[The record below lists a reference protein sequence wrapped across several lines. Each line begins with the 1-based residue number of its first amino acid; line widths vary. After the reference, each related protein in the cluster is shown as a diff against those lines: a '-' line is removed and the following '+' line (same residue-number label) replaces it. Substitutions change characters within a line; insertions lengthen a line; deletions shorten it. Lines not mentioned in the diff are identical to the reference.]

1 MVIKNSTVLKKMWFL
16 VRPYRWAFLSL
27 AFLLLAIGIIDIYIP
42 FFYKRLFDGIA
53 SGDISPD
60 AIGALYGILL
70 GLLFYSGIRWVLYRT
85 SGFLLIWY
93 ESGAIETIDRESFA
107 DILRHSYGFF
117 SNSFAGTLSRRVRRF
132 SDAFERLN
140 DTFYFNIIPLIITL
154 TGSLIVLTLRD
165 IRLGGA
171 MFISA
176 IVVITANLLF
186 SRWKYKYDTLRSE
199 CDSNVS
205 GSMTDTF
212 TNNVNVKV
220 FAREEFEK
228 TRFAGIRNAL
238 TRAQRISWNLM
249 EVSMGVQGLAM
260 LCMEIVIL
268 WIAVDLWRNGSLT
281 VGDFALIQA
290 YLIAFFERVWNVGRV
305 LRHIYEAMADAQEM
319 VEISERLPEVRDAR
333 RAKDIKVHKAEI
345 RFSDVTFNYH
355 KTRTAIERFALRIA
369 PGERVAF
376 VGPSGAGK
384 STLAKLLLRFYDPA
398 SGLIEIDGQ
407 DIKRVTQRSL
417 RSQISFVPQ
426 DPVLFHRTV
435 EENIRYARLDA
446 TSEEIERA
454 AKLAHS
460 HEFIIDLPDGYK
472 TYVGERG
479 IKLSGGERQRIALTR
494 AILKDAPIL
503 LLDEAT
509 SSLDSESESLI
520 QDALKRLMKGRTTI
534 AIAHR
539 LSTIMQMD
547 RIIVVQEGK
556 VADEGTHK
564 ALLARKGLY
573 QNLWNIQAGGFIK

>member
-1 MVIKNSTVLKKMWFL
+1 
-16 VRPYRWAFLSL
+16 
-27 AFLLLAIGIIDIYIP
+27 
-42 FFYKRLFDGIA
+42 
-53 SGDISPD
+53 
-60 AIGALYGILL
+60 
-70 GLLFYSGIRWVLYRT
+70 
-85 SGFLLIWY
+85 
-93 ESGAIETIDRESFA
+93 
-107 DILRHSYGFF
+107 
-117 SNSFAGTLSRRVRRF
+117 
-132 SDAFERLN
+132 
-140 DTFYFNIIPLIITL
+140 
-154 TGSLIVLTLRD
+154 
-165 IRLGGA
+165 
-171 MFISA
+171 
-176 IVVITANLLF
+176 
-186 SRWKYKYDTLRSE
+186 
-199 CDSNVS
+199 
-205 GSMTDTF
+205 
-212 TNNVNVKV
+212 
-220 FAREEFEK
+220 
-228 TRFAGIRNAL
+228 
-238 TRAQRISWNLM
+238 
-249 EVSMGVQGLAM
+249 
-260 LCMEIVIL
+260 VIL

-319 VEISERLPEVRDAR
+319 VEISERLPDVRDVR

-556 VADEGTHK
+556 IADEGTHK
-564 ALLARKGLY
+564 VLLARKGLY